1 VGHSDLLASW
11 DALRRRGMLLAG
23 AGSLVVGLPAIGA
36 LVVGSPAIGH
46 CSTRSN
52 EASLTARSSHARL
65 ASRRIESLPSDARR
79 SAPLFQETAPH
90 GPGTP
95 SPCSELRRHRPLVFW
110 L

>member
-23 AGSLVVGLPAIGA
+23 TGSLVVGLPAISA

-46 CSTRSN
+46 CSTGSDG
-52 EASLTARSSHARL
+52 ASSAARSSHARL
-65 ASRRIESLPSDARR
+65 APRRIESPPSDARR
-79 SAPLFQETAPH
+79 SAPPFQETAPH

-95 SPCSELRRHRPLVFW
+95 SPCSELHRHRPLVFW